1 MRIAICSAKQING
14 DIYTNLRTMEDMV
27 YKAHESQADIIVF
40 GEAFLQGFDGI
51 SFENYEAD
59 LALSLTDLDDP
70 IFRVK
75 MMAVGY
81 DLAIGFGYYE
91 RSKGNIY
98 SSYLVIDKDGEI
110 LTNYRRMSEGW
121 KEKKASDKYQ
131 EGKSLEVFEF
141 MNTKMIVGICGDFWS
156 DDLLNH
162 LSTFEYDLVLW
173 PNFNNYTPQQWMNQE
188 LGSYRDQCQKIGREV
203 IWINSINPD
212 PQMPAYGGNF
222 YVIDGKF
229 VVNHP
234 MELAGISIIDR

>member
-27 YKAHESQADIIVF
+27 YKAHESQADLIVF

-51 SFENYEAD
+51 TFENYEAD
-59 LALSLTDLDDP
+59 LALSLTDVDDP
-70 IFRVK
+70 IFRLK

-81 DLAIGFGYYE
+81 DMAIGFGYYE
-91 RSKGNIY
+91 RSLGNIY
-98 SSYLVIDKDGEI
+98 SSYMVINKDGEI

-121 KEKKASDKYQ
+121 KKKTASDKYQ
-131 EGKSLEVFEF
+131 EGKTLNVFEF
-141 MNTKMIVGICGDFWS
+141 MDTKIVVGICGDFWS
-156 DDLLNH
+156 DDILKH
-162 LSTFEYDLVLW
+162 LTTFEYDLVLW

-188 LGSYRDQCQKIGREV
+188 LGAYRDQCQKIGREV
-203 IWINSINPD
+203 IWINSLNPD